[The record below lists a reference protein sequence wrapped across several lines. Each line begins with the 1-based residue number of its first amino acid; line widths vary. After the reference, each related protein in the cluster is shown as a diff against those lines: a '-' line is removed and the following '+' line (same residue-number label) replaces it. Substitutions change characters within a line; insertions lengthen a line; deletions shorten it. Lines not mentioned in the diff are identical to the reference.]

1 MAATGGKTN
10 YFPAISFW
18 LVGLFFMVAG
28 GWNVYDAVLA
38 GEPLA
43 GCLVALFFMVLFAAV
58 AIVYGNF
65 LFKEALA
72 GPVGPEKSSIFQR
85 VHPARV
91 IGLLAYGLIPILF
104 IYLSADSRSYNSRR
118 EAALR
123 QLRPAVL
130 QYLADHGQV
139 PRELQALVPGYLEEI
154 PESSLFDPDT
164 DPARRVEYLPM
175 RKTARFHYR
184 LVRLPGFETDWYYDI
199 VTGKQWPGK

>member
-1 MAATGGKTN
+1 MQAAVKKTN
-10 YFPAISFW
+10 YPLAISFW
-18 LVGLFFMVAG
+18 LVGFFFLFAG
-28 GWNVYDAVLA
+28 GWNVYDSVLA
-38 GEPLA
+38 GEPLV

-104 IYLSADSRSYNSRR
+104 IYLSADSRSYNRRR
-118 EAALR
+118 EAAL
-123 QLRPAVL
+123 QQIRPAVL
-130 QYLADHGQV
+130 QYLADHGKV
-139 PRELQALVPGYLEEI
+139 PRELQVLVPGYLEEI
-154 PESSLFDPDT
+154 PESSLFDPEADS
-164 DPARRVEYLPM
+164 DRRVEYLPM

-199 VTGKQWPGK
+199 VTEKQWQNK